1 MRAKLLARGAA
12 VPPVRRWGSSPG
24 PRSAPAGPSPRLTG
38 HRDRHRDRLERDQPS
53 FLPKLAGV
61 AVSSGGEDDTEQLI
75 INSMET

>member
-1 MRAKLLARGAA
+1 MRAELLARGAA

-38 HRDRHRDRLERDQPS
+38 HRDRLERDQPS